1 MRILRWGRVVW
12 CDCARRLAQPQH
24 DAGGFAC
31 KLGAGGAPEGL
42 PSSACRRARKLSAQ
56 AV

>member
-1 MRILRWGRVVW
+1 MRILRWGRVVR